1 MTPTTADKAREAAR
15 NTVLQGLATAA
26 IFGASTG
33 ALQALNAGDFT
44 WRTIGTAV
52 ATSTVMAVLAFF
64 QHAYAAPY
72 LRIRRASKPRPPR

>member
-33 ALQALNAGDFT
+33 ALEVLNAGDFT

-52 ATSTVMAVLAFF
+52 ATSTVMAILAFF